1 LPEDDLFNAG
11 NLETQLNNFLTNPYG
26 SKQGEQ
32 LRQNQTFKVETP
44 ENYIEAYTQI
54 LMTCANNF
62 INQCPIYTYQWKQ
75 YHDQFQLPHN
85 TSMLKEQFLLNVKNN
100 FSAYMRQWGY
110 ASNIV
115 SGLTMPRKGSHRD
128 SQNIPRYQHLKR
140 NHSKISTVNDD

>member
-54 LMTCANNF
+54 LMSCANNF
-62 INQCPIYTYQWKQ
+62 IKQCPIYTYQWKQ

-100 FSAYMRQWGY
+100 FSAYMR
-110 ASNIV
+110 
-115 SGLTMPRKGSHRD
+115 
-128 SQNIPRYQHLKR
+128 
-140 NHSKISTVNDD
+140 